1 MDWQQVG
8 ISIVDGLTLMGN
20 GFLAF
25 LYWFWDH
32 ALVAL
37 TWPLAAGGLV
47 FLDGEIARQA
57 GHRARR
63 HGRGKVQ
70 QESGSVYL
78 GTVGLAA
85 AWTVVGL
92 ISPSPIPLI
101 GLAMW
106 ATLLLTPLA
115 IPMERAQVLSRL
127 KWMLAV
133 YTAAVAGFFL
143 LMRSELSPQALAAWS
158 RNLGQVGS
166 GAALEAAVIGSIT
179 PYAATVLWVI
189 GPLMYFGY
197 VAQRFAVHSKTR
209 VSPWMTVEAR
219 IRQLRGR
226 GEG

>member
-1 MDWQQVG
+1 MDWQRVG
-8 ISIVDGLTLMGN
+8 MGIVDGLTLMGN
-20 GFLAF
+20 GFMAL
-25 LYWFWDH
+25 LYWFWDQ

-37 TWPLAAGGLV
+37 TWPLAVGVLAL
-47 FLDGEIARQA
+47 LDGEIARQA

-115 IPMERAQVLSRL
+115 IPMERAQMLSRL

-158 RNLGQVGS
+158 RNLGQPGA
-166 GAALEAAVIGSIT
+166 GAALEAAVVGSIT

>member
-1 MDWQQVG
+1 MDWQQ
-8 ISIVDGLTLMGN
+8 IATIIADTLTLTGN
-20 GFLAF
+20 GFLAI
-25 LYWFWDH
+25 LYWFYDH

-37 TWPLAAGGLV
+37 TWPLAGAALV

-70 QESGSVYL
+70 QESASVYL

-85 AWTVVGL
+85 AWTAVGL
-92 ISPSPIPLI
+92 VSPSPIPMI

-115 IPMERAQVLSRL
+115 IPMERAQMLSRL
-127 KWMLAV
+127 KWMVGV
-133 YTAAVAGFFL
+133 YTASVAGFFL

-158 RNLGQVGS
+158 RNLGQPGA
-166 GAALEAAVIGSIT
+166 GAALEAAVVGSVT

-197 VAQRFAVHSKTR
+197 VAQRVAIHSNTR
-209 VSPWMTVEAR
+209 VSPWMTVEGR

-226 GEG
+226 GEE